1 VALSGAGVAAITLA
15 DLPAGTNTV
24 AAAYLGDGNFNSSS
38 NGLAQVVEAANIET
52 PSTLGIQ
59 DNGDGTVTVTFAGT
73 PGAEYVVQAASDLGA
88 PSWQNVSTN
97 TAAPNGQWT
106 FSDSTASQPVRF
118 YRSAK
123 P

>member
-1 VALSGAGVAAITLA
+1 MVRGSG
-15 DLPAGTNTV
+15 
-24 AAAYLGDGNFNSSS
+24 NS
-38 NGLAQVVEAANIET
+38 LAQVVRIVAET
-52 PSTLGIQ
+52 PSTLAIQ

-73 PGAEYVVQAASDLGA
+73 PGAEYVVQAASDAGA

-97 TAAPNGQWT
+97 MVAANGQWT
-106 FSDSTASQPVRF
+106 FTDSTIAQPMRF